1 MMKEVIE
8 STHEK
13 ASAIKVKEILNENDL
28 KKIAH

>member
-13 ASAIKVKEILNENDL
+13 VSAIQVKEILNDNDA
-28 KKIAH
+28 KKKAH